1 MSTPSDPDQPRYGQ
15 EPAGDRPPEPPRYGD
30 AAPGYG
36 QSSGDG
42 SGYDRPSSGGYGE
55 PARYGGD
62 ASASPYGG
70 EPHQEPR
77 NGLGVAALVV
87 GIVALLSVCVGIFL
101 AGIPAVVIGVVGIV
115 LGVGARRRVKRGE
128 ATNGGVATTGLVLSI
143 VSLVLGILSI
153 VLFAVGL
160 SFFGDIAE
168 QCQGLTGAE
177 QEQCVQDQTE
187 SLFG

>member
-15 EPAGDRPPEPPRYGD
+15 EPSGDRPPEQPRYGD

-36 QSSGDG
+36 QSSGDS
-42 SGYDRPSSGGYGE
+42 SGYDRPSGGGYGE

-70 EPHQEPR
+70 EPHHEPR

-101 AGIPAVVIGVVGIV
+101 AGIPAVIIGVVGIV

-143 VSLVLGILSI
+143 VSLVLGVISVIL
-153 VLFAVGL
+153 VAVGL
-160 SFFGDIAE
+160 SLFGDAFQE
-168 QCQGLTGAE
+168 CQGLTGAE
-177 QEQCVQDQTE
+177 QQQCIQQQTDDLV
-187 SLFG
+187 S